1 MLSAILTLAATLGA
15 ASSCPL
21 AAPSVL
27 PELSGSWEVVVI
39 NGLDR
44 PRPDTMRADAT
55 IVADLQACV
64 LRERLL
70 GRRGSPPY
78 ESLAIWGVNGADT
91 TVQRLFVHS
100 QHGRFGIYQGRRTGN
115 EIVLRQMS
123 SPPQA
128 AGTVVEHRVRI
139 GDRDHLAITSR
150 ISTDDGGSWQVL
162 SRSEY
167 RRASR

>member
-1 MLSAILTLAATLGA
+1 VLSAILTFTATLGVT
-15 ASSCPL
+15 SSCPL

-44 PRPDTMRADAT
+44 PHPDTMRADAT
-55 IVADLQACV
+55 TVADLQACV

-70 GRRGSPPY
+70 ARRGSPPY
-78 ESLAIWGVNGADT
+78 ESLALWGVNGADT

-123 SPPQA
+123 SPPQPTR
-128 AGTVVEHRVRI
+128 TVVEHQVQI
-139 GDRDHLAITSR
+139 GDRDHVAITSR
-150 ISTDDGGSWQVL
+150 ISTDGGGSWQAL

>member
-1 MLSAILTLAATLGA
+1 
-15 ASSCPL
+15 
-21 AAPSVL
+21 
-27 PELSGSWEVVVI
+27 
-39 NGLDR
+39 
-44 PRPDTMRADAT
+44 MRADAT
-55 IVADLQACV
+55 IVAMLACV

-78 ESLAIWGVNGADT
+78 ESLALWGVNGASA

-100 QHGRFGIYQGRRTGN
+100 QHGRFGIYRAAAPETRS
-115 EIVLRQMS
+115 VLRQMS